1 VTSKNGHVDVVKHL
15 LSDPPAFG
23 QGSATAPA
31 YGQSSS
37 AAVPSFGQTSA
48 TVPAFGQPSSTPT
61 PALGP
66 TPGMG
71 FPASGQANSAPQFG
85 QAMNSRAF
93 GQFATSA
100 PAFRSPN
107 FGQNQ
112 AFSQSSAAPVFGGSA
127 AGFGDQQSTF
137 TFGTQ
142 SAYIRS
148 AHI

>member
-1 VTSKNGHVDVVKHL
+1 
-15 LSDPPAFG
+15 
-23 QGSATAPA
+23 
-31 YGQSSS
+31 
-37 AAVPSFGQTSA
+37 
-48 TVPAFGQPSSTPT
+48 
-61 PALGP
+61 
-66 TPGMG
+66 MG
-71 FPASGQANSAPQFG
+71 FPAPGQANSAPQFGQAMNSRAFG

-142 SAYIRS
+142 SAKAADVPPGQRKIAQPKGRL
-148 AHI
+148 